1 MTNDNEMPEPFLAGD
16 PFGSPEDAV
25 PAAPRVRRRGRG
37 IKAAA
42 LGTIVAGGIAAA
54 SIVGPLAVDAASPTP
69 AATTTPAATGN
80 TDTDMNPKADGDHP
94 GPGRGD
100 HAGPGRFGHNEAVSD
115 ASVVATAIGI
125 TEADLNTALQG
136 GQTIAQ
142 VAKAHNVATQTVI
155 DALVQDGLDELAA
168 QVKAG
173 TITQAQADSMK
184 TQVTQRATDQVNGT
198 FMGGP
203 GRGDHAGPARF
214 GHNEAVSDA
223 SVVAK
228 AIGITEADLN
238 TALQGGQTIAQ
249 VAKAHNV
256 ATQTVI
262 DALVQ
267 DGLDELA
274 AQVKAGTITQAQADS
289 MKTQVTQRA
298 TDQVNGTFMGGP
310 RH

>member
-1 MTNDNEMPEPFLAGD
+1 MTNDNEMPEPFLPGD
-16 PFGSPEDAV
+16 PFGSPEAAV
-25 PAAPRVRRRGRG
+25 PTTPRVRRRGHG

-80 TDTDMNPKADGDHP
+80 TDADTNPKADGDHP
-94 GPGRGD
+94 GPGKGGD
-100 HAGPGRFGHNEAVSD
+100 HAGPGGFGRNEAVSD
-115 ASVVATAIGI
+115 ASVVAKAIGI
-125 TEADLNTALQG
+125 TEADLKTALQG

-142 VAKAHNVATQTVI
+142 VATAHNVATQTVI

-198 FMGGP
+198 FRAGP
-203 GRGDHAGPARF
+203 GRGDHAGPGGF
-214 GHNEAVSDA
+214 GRNEAVSDA

-228 AIGITEADLN
+228 AIGITEADLK
-238 TALQGGQTIAQ
+238 TALQGGQTIAD

-289 MKTQVTQRA
+289 MKTEVTQRA
-298 TDQVNGTFMGGP
+298 TDQVNGTFG
-310 RH
+310 HH